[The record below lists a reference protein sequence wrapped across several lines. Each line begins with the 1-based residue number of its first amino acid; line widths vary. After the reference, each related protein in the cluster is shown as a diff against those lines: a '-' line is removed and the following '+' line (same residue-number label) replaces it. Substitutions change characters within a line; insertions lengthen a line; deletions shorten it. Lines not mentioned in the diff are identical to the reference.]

1 MVIKEL
7 YKVSATKTK
16 GKAHYLVKKNI
27 VNDFF
32 SHVFRMGKS
41 RERTGIYKS

>member
-7 YKVSATKTK
+7 YKVSAK
-16 GKAHYLVKKNI
+16 KAHYLVKKNI
-27 VNDFF
+27 VNGFF

>member
-7 YKVSATKTK
+7 YKVSATK
-16 GKAHYLVKKNI
+16 GKAHYLV
-27 VNDFF
+27 DGFF
-32 SHVFRMGKS
+32 SHVFRKGKA

>member
-7 YKVSATKTK
+7 YKVSATK

-27 VNDFF
+27 VNGFF

-41 RERTGIYKS
+41 REITGIYKS